1 MYLGIGCGTQS
12 TKALLIDEFGK
23 VVGRGSS
30 PHPLVERPSG
40 AREQEPKWWIGFSV
54 IPQFCRSDDFL
65 VGVENNQS
73 VLLTA
78 HTDCTDTRG
87 MALNRLHH

>member
-1 MYLGIGCGTQS
+1 MYLGIDCGTQS

-40 AREQEPKWWIGFSV
+40 AREQEPKWWWLFIH
-54 IPQFCRSDDFL
+54 IQ
-65 VGVENNQS
+65 
-73 VLLTA
+73 
-78 HTDCTDTRG
+78 
-87 MALNRLHH
+87 